1 MEQLH
6 HELVD
11 WDGLVST
18 ATPHLERLFRTQ
30 EDPTLLPVSS
40 DAPSLRARA
49 QAPGP
54 LPKVGRPL
62 AQLLPEVLDLVL
74 QQGYCNG
81 AHPQYF
87 GYFHPRPL
95 PVTVLG
101 DAIAALLNQSPAA
114 WRMGPAA
121 TALEYE
127 TLAWLADFVGFPRGG
142 PDRLPGVFTSG
153 GSTANL
159 AGLKLARD
167 VALGRAVQ
175 DEGLAGSA
183 RRLAFYASTETHY
196 SIPRALDLLGVGRDA
211 LRVIPLDEHG
221 RISLPALR
229 EAIARDVAEGRT
241 PACVVGLACATATGA
256 VDPLTELADVAEEH
270 GAWFHVDG
278 AAGAPYADL
287 SETKAAFAGL
297 DRADSLTLDP
307 HKWLFTP
314 YGLGCLLVRDSAE
327 LARSFRGGA
336 HYWQVEEDVDTV
348 FMATEGARPWKS
360 LGLWLAMSQLGSE
373 GYAELLTRNLG
384 VARHL
389 ADRVRAREGFELLRE
404 PTVAICCFRVLPAD
418 PAVDVDD
425 LNERLQQRLTD
436 SGQFFVTTCRPDGRV
451 YLRAAI
457 SNFSTENHHVEA
469 LLDALDAARAE
480 AL

>member
-1 MEQLH
+1 MEPLRH
-6 HELVD
+6 ALAD
-11 WDGLVST
+11 WDDLVST
-18 ATPHLERLFRTQ
+18 ATPHLERLFRVQ
-30 EDPTLLPVSS
+30 EDPTQLPVSS
-40 DAPSLRARA
+40 DAPSLRVRA
-49 QAPGP
+49 QTPGP
-54 LPKVGRPL
+54 LPKTGRPL
-62 AQLLPEVLDLVL
+62 AELLPEVLDLVL

-81 AHPQYF
+81 AHPQYH

-101 DAIAALLNQSPAA
+101 DAIASLLNQSPAA

-127 TLAWLADFVGFPRGG
+127 TLAWLADFVGYPRGG

-167 VALGRAVQ
+167 VTLGREVQ
-175 DEGLAGSA
+175 DAGLADSP
-183 RRLAFYASTETHY
+183 RRLTFYASSETHY
-196 SIPRALDLLGVGRDA
+196 SIPRALDVLGVGRDA
-211 LRVIPLDEHG
+211 LRVVPVDEHG

-229 EAIARDVAEGRT
+229 DLIARDVAAGRT

-256 VDPLTELADVAEEH
+256 VDPLTELADVAAEH
-270 GAWFHVDG
+270 DMWFHVDG
-278 AAGAPYADL
+278 AGGAPYAGL
-287 SETKAAFAGL
+287 PETGAAFAGL
-297 DRADSLTLDP
+297 DRADSLTVDP

-348 FMATEGARPWKS
+348 FMAVEGARPWKS

-373 GYAELLTRNLG
+373 GYADLLARNLG

-389 ADRVRAREGFELLRE
+389 ADRVRAREGFELFGE

-418 PAVDVDD
+418 PAVDADA
-425 LNERLQQRLTD
+425 LNERLQQRLAD
-436 SGQFFVTTCRPDGRV
+436 SGEFFVTTCRPDGRV
-451 YLRAAI
+451 FLRAAI
-457 SNFSTENHHVEA
+457 SNFGTEERHVEA
-469 LLDALDAARAE
+469 LLAALDAARSDV
-480 AL
+480 L